1 MDSIMKRAYVAGEAL
16 IDLINVGGSQSA
28 HVGGG
33 PANTA
38 KALARLGFSSVFVGG
53 ISSDEYGS
61 LIEAEL
67 LESGVDLSAVN
78 RSALPTAL
86 ARALIDENG
95 VARYEFELEDTATF
109 AFSASWLPTDSV
121 DVIHVG
127 SVATLVQPGAK
138 ALFQW
143 VSEADSV
150 VVFDPNVRPSIQGDV
165 SVYQAAVENWVSVSD
180 VVKLSEDD
188 LSWLY
193 AESEA
198 SVVECWLAS
207 GVSLVVVT
215 LGAAGLRAY
224 GEGFVLSVPGASVD
238 LVDTVGA
245 GDTIGA
251 VLVEGVLNHGLTGL
265 LDESVLR
272 EVLERAV
279 IAAGITCSRAGAN
292 PPWKSELN

>member
-1 MDSIMKRAYVAGEAL
+1 MKRAYVAGEAL
-16 IDLINVGGSQSA
+16 IDLINVGGNLSA

-67 LESGVDLSAVN
+67 LESGVDLSSVH

-86 ARALIDENG
+86 AQALIDENG
-95 VARYEFELEDTATF
+95 VARYEFELEGSATF
-109 AFSASWLPTDSV
+109 AFSSNWLPTDSA

-127 SVATLVQPGAK
+127 SVATLVEPGAIE
-138 ALFQW
+138 LFDW
-143 VSEADSV
+143 VANSDSV
-150 VVFDPNVRPSIQGDV
+150 VVFDPNVRPSIQSNRDL
-165 SVYQAAVENWVSVSD
+165 YRTAVEKWISIAD

-193 AESEA
+193 SESEDE
-198 SVVECWLAS
+198 VIKRWLES

-224 GEGFVLSVPGASVD
+224 TDSNALSVPGAAID

-251 VLVEGVLNHGLTGL
+251 VLVEGILNNGLPGL
-265 LDESVLR
+265 LEEDSLR
-272 EVLERAV
+272 GMLERAV
-279 IAAGITCSRAGAN
+279 KAAGITCSRAGAN
-292 PPWKSELN
+292 PPWKDEL

>member
-1 MDSIMKRAYVAGEAL
+1 MKRAYVAGEAL

-38 KALARLGFSSVFVGG
+38 KALARLGFHSVFVGG

-67 LESGVDLSAVN
+67 MESGVDLSAVY

-86 ARALIDENG
+86 ARASIDENG
-95 VARYEFELEDTATF
+95 VARYEFELEGTATF
-109 AFSASWLPTDSV
+109 AFSADWLPSDSA

-127 SVATLVQPGAK
+127 SVATLVEPGAK

-150 VVFDPNVRPSIQGDV
+150 VVFDPNVRPSIEGDV
-165 SVYQAAVENWVSVSD
+165 SRYRAQVENWISVSD

-193 AESEA
+193 SEPEA
-198 SVVECWLAS
+198 SVVERWLKS
-207 GVSLVVVT
+207 GVSLIVVT

-224 GEGFVLSVPGASVD
+224 GNGFELAISGAAIT

-251 VLVEGVLNHGLTGL
+251 MLVEGLLEKELSGLVN
-265 LDESVLR
+265 ESVLR

-279 IAAGITCSRAGAN
+279 RAAGITCSRAGAN
-292 PPWKSELN
+292 PPWKRELE

>member
-1 MDSIMKRAYVAGEAL
+1 MTSKRAYVAGEAL
-16 IDLINVGGSQSA
+16 MDLIEFEGEVVA

-38 KALARLGFSSVFVGG
+38 KALARLGCDSFFVGG
-53 ISSDEYGS
+53 ISTDEYGRLVES
-61 LIEAEL
+61 DLSD
-67 LESGVDLSAVN
+67 SGVNLSFVN
-78 RSALPTAL
+78 KSNLPTAL
-86 ARALIDENG
+86 ARAVIDENG
-95 VARYEFELEDTATF
+95 TASYEFELEDTSSF
-109 AFSASWLPTDSV
+109 AFSTSWLPTDFT

-127 SVATLVQPGAK
+127 SVATVLEPGASELYK
-138 ALFQW
+138 W
-143 VSEADSV
+143 VSRSDAV
-150 VVFDPNVRPSIQGDV
+150 VVFDPNVRPSIQSDKD
-165 SVYQAAVENWVSVSD
+165 SYRAAVEKWISLCD

-193 AESEA
+193 SELEEE
-198 SVVECWLAS
+198 VIGEWLKS

-224 GEGFVLSVPGASVD
+224 FDGGVVTVAAAEIS

-251 VLVEGVLNHGLTGL
+251 ILVEGVLNHGLSGL
-265 LDESVLR
+265 VDEKVLR

-279 IAAGITCSRAGAN
+279 KAAGITCSRAGAN
-292 PPWKSELN
+292 PPWRSEL

>member
-1 MDSIMKRAYVAGEAL
+1 MDPILKRAFVAGEAL
-16 IDLINVGGSQSA
+16 IDLIELEGKVAA

-61 LIEAEL
+61 LIETEL
-67 LESGVDLSAVN
+67 LESGVDLSFVN
-78 RSALPTAL
+78 RSKLPTAL
-86 ARALIDENG
+86 ARAVIGEDG
-95 VARYEFELEDTATF
+95 TASYDFELEGTSSF
-109 AFSASWLPTDSV
+109 AFSTSWLPTEFS

-127 SVATLVQPGAK
+127 SVATVLEPGASE
-138 ALFQW
+138 LFKWASQ
-143 VSEADSV
+143 SDAV
-150 VVFDPNVRPSIQGDV
+150 VVFDPNVRPSIQGDKDLYRA
-165 SVYQAAVENWVSVSD
+165 SVEKWISISD

-188 LSWLY
+188 LNWLY
-193 AESEA
+193 SELEEK
-198 SVVECWLAS
+198 VIGEWLKS

-224 GEGFVLSVPGASVD
+224 FEDGVMSVAGAEIS

-251 VLVEGVLNHGLTGL
+251 ILIEGILNHGLSGL
-265 LDESVLR
+265 RDEKTLR
-272 EVLERAV
+272 EVLNRAV
-279 IAAGITCSRAGAN
+279 KAAGITCSRAGAN
-292 PPWKSELN
+292 PPWLSEL

>member
-1 MDSIMKRAYVAGEAL
+1 MKRAYVAGEAL

-61 LIEAEL
+61 LIETEL
-67 LESGVDLSAVN
+67 LESGVDLSSVY
-78 RSALPTAL
+78 RSSLPTAL

-95 VARYEFELEDTATF
+95 VARYEFELEGTATF
-109 AFSASWLPTDSV
+109 AFSASWLPKDSV

-143 VSEADSV
+143 VSQANSV
-150 VVFDPNVRPSIQGDV
+150 VVFDPNVRPSIEGDV
-165 SVYQAAVENWVSVSD
+165 SLYRSAVEKWISVSD
-180 VVKLSEDD
+180 AVKLSEDD

-193 AESEA
+193 RESE
-198 SVVECWLAS
+198 
-207 GVSLVVVT
+207 LV
-215 LGAAGLRAY
+215 
-224 GEGFVLSVPGASVD
+224 F
-238 LVDTVGA
+238 
-245 GDTIGA
+245 
-251 VLVEGVLNHGLTGL
+251 
-265 LDESVLR
+265 
-272 EVLERAV
+272 
-279 IAAGITCSRAGAN
+279 
-292 PPWKSELN
+292 

>member
-1 MDSIMKRAYVAGEAL
+1 MKRAYVAGEAL
-16 IDLINVGGSQSA
+16 IDLINVGGSQST

-38 KALARLGFSSVFVGG
+38 KALARLGFPTSFVGG

-61 LIEAEL
+61 MIEAEL
-67 LESGVDLSAVN
+67 EESGVDLSSAN
-78 RSALPTAL
+78 RSSLPTAL
-86 ARALIDENG
+86 ARAVIDENG
-95 VARYEFELEDTATF
+95 VAKYEFELEGTATF
-109 AFSASWLPTDSV
+109 AFSSSWLPTDSA

-127 SVATLVQPGAK
+127 SVATLVEPGASE
-138 ALFQW
+138 LFDW
-143 VSEADSV
+143 IANSDSV
-150 VVFDPNVRPSIQGDV
+150 VVFDPNVRPSIQGNCEI
-165 SVYQAAVENWVSVSD
+165 YRAAVEKWILLSD

-193 AESEA
+193 SESEEK
-198 SVVECWLAS
+198 VVSRWLES

-224 GEGFVLSVPGASVD
+224 GNGFVSDVPGVSIS

-251 VLVEGVLNHGLTGL
+251 VLVEALLVHGLDGL
-265 LDESVLR
+265 AKKEVLR
-272 EVLERAV
+272 TVLERAV
-279 IAAGITCSRAGAN
+279 KAAGITCSRAGAN
-292 PPWKSELN
+292 PPWKEEL

>member
-1 MDSIMKRAYVAGEAL
+1 MKRAYVAGEAL
-16 IDLINVGGSQSA
+16 IDLLYVGGSQSA

-53 ISSDEYGS
+53 ISRDEYGS
-61 LIEAEL
+61 LIETEL
-67 LESGVDLSAVN
+67 LESGVDLSAVH
-78 RSALPTAL
+78 RSTLPTAL
-86 ARALIDENG
+86 ARAEIQENG
-95 VARYEFELEDTATF
+95 AAKYEFELADTATF
-109 AFSASWLPTDSV
+109 AFNSDWLPTDSA
-121 DVIHVG
+121 DVVHVG
-127 SVATLVQPGAK
+127 SVATLVEPGASE
-138 ALFQW
+138 LFKW
-143 VSEADSV
+143 ASDLDSV

-165 SVYQAAVENWVSVSD
+165 SVYRAAVEQWVSISD

-193 AESEA
+193 SESEA
-198 SVVECWLAS
+198 SVVSRWISS

-224 GEGFVLSVPGASVD
+224 GNGIEFSVPGAVIT

-251 VLVEGVLNHGLTGL
+251 VLVEGVLNNGLTGL
-265 LDESVLR
+265 LEESVLR
-272 EVLERAV
+272 GVLQRAV

-292 PPWKSELN
+292 PPWRDEL

>member
-1 MDSIMKRAYVAGEAL
+1 MKRAFIAGEAL
-16 IDLINVGGSQSA
+16 IDLINVGGNLSA

-38 KALARLGFSSVFVGG
+38 KALARLGYPSLFVGG
-53 ISSDEYGS
+53 ISNDEYGA

-67 LESGVDLSAVN
+67 LESGVDLSLVN
-78 RSALPTAL
+78 RSSLPTAL
-86 ARALIDENG
+86 ARAMVDENG
-95 VARYEFELEDTATF
+95 VAKYEFELADTATF
-109 AFSASWLPTDSV
+109 AFSESWLPSDGA

-127 SVATLVQPGAK
+127 TLASLLEPGAK

-143 VSEADSV
+143 VSGADSV
-150 VVFDPNVRPSIQGDV
+150 VVFDPNVRPSVESD
-165 SVYQAAVENWVSVSD
+165 SAVYRSAVEKWVAISD

-193 AESEA
+193 EESEA
-198 SVVECWLAS
+198 SVVGRWISS
-207 GVSLVVVT
+207 GVALVVVT

-224 GEGFVLSVPGASVD
+224 GDGFVLEVPGASIT

-251 VLVEGVLNHGLTGL
+251 VLVEGVLNNGLTGL
-265 LDESVLR
+265 MDASVLR
-272 EVLERAV
+272 GVLQRAV
-279 IAAGITCSRAGAN
+279 VAAGITCSRAGAY